1 MTVDDMVWLDGAAL
15 WAIAQSG
22 ILPSPLTGTPVLGI
36 DLDATE
42 ALKAPQRERLWFWL
56 HTAGC
61 AVIGLGE
68 GDPYLADACDVVL
81 ESPAAAAPLLA
92 TIAQAP
98 LASATAVQLLRR
110 TEGLALEA
118 ALHAESLAYA
128 SLQAGPEYARWLA
141 DHRRRP
147 VVVEDCGPAVVMTRE
162 HDHLRLRLNRASR
175 RNAMSVEMRDALLE
189 ALALVAADDSIRR
202 VDLDA
207 LGPCFSTGG
216 DLDEF
221 GTAPDPVTGHLVR
234 CLALPGR
241 ALAECAERVRIHVH
255 GACVGSGIEFPAFA
269 ARVSASPDAWFQL
282 PELGFGLIPGAG
294 GCVSIPR
301 RIGRQRTAWMMLS
314 RARVDAHTAKAW
326 GLVDVVR
333 AARA

>member
-1 MTVDDMVWLDGAAL
+1 MDDIAWLDGEAL
-15 WAIAQSG
+15 WIAAQSG
-22 ILPSPLTGTPVLGI
+22 MPPSPLTGTPVLGI
-36 DLDATE
+36 DLSA
-42 ALKAPQRERLWFWL
+42 ARSLQQMKRERIRSWL
-56 HTAGC
+56 NTAGC
-61 AVIGLGE
+61 VLLGLGE
-68 GDPYLADACDVVL
+68 GDETLADACDVVVG
-81 ESPAAAAPLLA
+81 ERAAAEPLLA
-92 TIAQAP
+92 TIAQVP

-110 TEGLALEA
+110 TDGMAMEA

-128 SLQAGPEYARWLA
+128 TLQAGPEYARWLA

-147 VVVEDCGPAVVMTRE
+147 VVVEDSGPAVVMTRD
-162 HDHLRLRLNRASR
+162 HDHLQLRLNRASR

-189 ALALVAADDSIRR
+189 ALALVTTDDSIRQ

-241 ALAECAERVRIHVH
+241 ALAQCAERVRIHVH

-269 ARVSASPDAWFQL
+269 SFVSASPDAWFQL

-314 RARVDAHTAKAW
+314 RARVDAHTAQAW

-333 AARA
+333 LAGT